1 MTRYS
6 ARNSRSCTTHA
17 CKRPHRQPQALQ
29 HGRVQDWSRARL
41 CRSERG
47 LAEPDRLV
55 FWGATDDELDRS
67 SHSHTK
73 MQRRMNTVMKSAIVP
88 IVRGCFG
95 AGEKKR
101 KIDRT
106 DFKYSVSGV
115 L

>member
-1 MTRYS
+1 
-6 ARNSRSCTTHA
+6 
-17 CKRPHRQPQALQ
+17 
-29 HGRVQDWSRARL
+29 
-41 CRSERG
+41 
-47 LAEPDRLV
+47 
-55 FWGATDDELDRS
+55 
-67 SHSHTK
+67 
-73 MQRRMNTVMKSAIVP
+73 MKSAIVP